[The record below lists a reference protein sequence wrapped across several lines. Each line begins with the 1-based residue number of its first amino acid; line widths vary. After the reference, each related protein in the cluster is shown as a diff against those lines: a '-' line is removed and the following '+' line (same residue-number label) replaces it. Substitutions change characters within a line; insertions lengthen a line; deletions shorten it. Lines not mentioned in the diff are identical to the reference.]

1 VFHKG
6 SIVQLAADLV
16 FQYPKVMEVHFHP
29 DLQAKLDSLATETGR
44 RPGELVEDVVAGYFD
59 ELMQTRDTLNS
70 RYTT

>member
-1 VFHKG
+1 LPQIWFSSTRRSWKCTFTP
-6 SIVQLAADLV
+6 ICKLT
-16 FQYPKVMEVHFHP
+16 
-29 DLQAKLDSLATETGR
+29 KLDSLATETGR